1 MSDQADGTEEVQRV
15 VEVVDSIQ
23 AIQDPRDQAVR
34 AGELLALWPE
44 QQARLREIRQQAVLR
59 MRAEKVSY
67 RSIAKMLGISLARVQ
82 QIEAGMRGKAQKP
95 SANEKSAG

>member
-1 MSDQADGTEEVQRV
+1 MYEQANRTEEAQRV
-15 VEVVDSIQ
+15 VEAVDSVQ
-23 AIQDPRDQAVR
+23 AVQDPIDQAVR

-59 MRAEKVSY
+59 MRADKVSY

-95 SANEKSAG
+95 SADE